1 MEAKSGVLALSLFT
15 VLPDALIPVP
25 ATGNAAI
32 TSEFAQA
39 VGIVVSGNRFL
50 IIVPIST
57 KHAGLGEIRTPT
69 NVVESTTVLLLLH
82 ATHTLFI
89 KDYIPYG
96 RRHFVAYTLSPKHYA
111 SRARVSSAPLLTEIN
126 MPVSRIEIRQ

>member
-69 NVVESTTVLLLLH
+69 NVGESTTVLLLLH
-82 ATHTLFI
+82 ATHTLLI
-89 KDYIPYG
+89 KDHIPDSRG
-96 RRHFVAYTLSPKHYA
+96 NFLAYNLSPKH
-111 SRARVSSAPLLTEIN
+111 SAHELRRRLWFPKSKCQLPEL
-126 MPVSRIEIRQ
+126 